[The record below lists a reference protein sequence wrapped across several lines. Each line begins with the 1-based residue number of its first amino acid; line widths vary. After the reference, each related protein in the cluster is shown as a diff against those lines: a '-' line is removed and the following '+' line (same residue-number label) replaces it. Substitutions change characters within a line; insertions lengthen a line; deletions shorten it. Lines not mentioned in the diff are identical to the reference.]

1 MNEREYFKKWI
12 DSFAKQVSLP
22 PMAFGGYG
30 ERKLDHGVM
39 IVYLLQPEWWDYLEY
54 LELERKGEVEKKDLD
69 W

>member
-1 MNEREYFKKWI
+1 
-12 DSFAKQVSLP
+12 
-22 PMAFGGYG
+22 MAFGGYG